1 MSSKGYIFGAANP
14 AFLITLLVS
23 MIMSMLFLCFQPSL
37 PSRGGRQ
44 TKNGERKRF
53 ANRCL
58 GSLNGLDSVTAR
70 IRNLLY
76 WASIICQV
84 VWILVSRFVLDE
96 ADAILGRRRP
106 DGTTR
111 GIGPTQA
118 WKIISVLGAK
128 EPELIEQDYASA
140 LSTVE
145 AALQFGKD
153 AKDSVAQRLGCLMMF
168 FGLMTCVAQGLVAW
182 TLIASRVALTMSAD
196 SRQEAGGTRYDI
208 GNSEIYRLTLRLAG
222 RELEE
227 DERHY
232 TETLEMT
239 RLAFDVVRQTLRSSH
254 DDEPDGN
261 ESTGRNMPDRRR
273 RSMLMPISNF
283 HLLLKVVVGAL
294 IREPLKTVFIMVME
308 GPSGATQH
316 VAGLDTGSSENL
328 ISRSKAIAS
337 GRPIRPYEGP
347 PLLSIGS
354 SIRPC
359 GRVKIRWSVSNFD
372 NVCYETN
379 FAVLED
385 DYCEHFNILLSADE
399 ISKHRFLI
407 RNPGVFLL
415 AKRIQ
420 QRQVL
425 GDL

>member
-1 MSSKGYIFGAANP
+1 M
-14 AFLITLLVS
+14 
-23 MIMSMLFLCFQPSL
+23 MSMLFSCFQPFL

-44 TKNGERKRF
+44 TENGERERF

-70 IRNLLY
+70 IRILLY

-84 VWILVSRFVLDE
+84 VSILVSRFVLDV
-96 ADAILGRRRP
+96 ANAILGRRGP
-106 DGTTR
+106 EGTT
-111 GIGPTQA
+111 GEIGPTQA

-128 EPELIEQDYASA
+128 EPELMEQDYASA

-145 AALQFGKD
+145 AALQFGND

-168 FGLMTCVAQGLVAW
+168 FGLMTCVAQGLIAW
-182 TLIASRVALTMSAD
+182 TLIASRVVLTMSAD
-196 SRQEAGGTRYDI
+196 SRRESVGTRYDI
-208 GNSEIYRLTLRLAG
+208 GNSAIYRLTLRLAG

-232 TETLEMT
+232 TETLRMT
-239 RLAFDVVRQTLRSSH
+239 KLAFGLVRETFWSKH
-254 DDEPDGN
+254 DHDPDSD
-261 ESTGRNMPDRRR
+261 ESTGSNMPDRRT
-273 RSMLMPISNF
+273 RSMLVPISNSR
-283 HLLLKVVVGAL
+283 LLLKVLVGAL
-294 IREPLKTVFIMVME
+294 TREPLKTDFIMVME

-316 VAGLDTGSSENL
+316 VAGLDTGSSENV
-328 ISRSKAIAS
+328 ISRSKALAS
-337 GRPIRPYEGP
+337 GLPIGPYEGP
-347 PLLSIGS
+347 LLHGVGS
-354 SIRPC
+354 SIRPV

-372 NVCYETN
+372 GAWYETN

-385 DYCEHFNILLSADE
+385 DHCEHFNILLSYHE

-415 AKRIQ
+415 AKSIQ
-420 QRQVL
+420 QRQVRRNL
-425 GDL
+425 

>member
-23 MIMSMLFLCFQPSL
+23 MMSMLFLCFQPFL
-37 PSRGGRQ
+37 LSRGGRQ
-44 TKNGERKRF
+44 TENGERERF

-58 GSLNGLDSVTAR
+58 GSLNGLDFVTAR

-84 VWILVSRFVLDE
+84 VSILVSRFVLDE

-111 GIGPTQA
+111 EIGPTQA

-128 EPELIEQDYASA
+128 KPEIMEQDYASA
-140 LSTVE
+140 LSTLE
-145 AALQFGKD
+145 AALQFGND
-153 AKDSVAQRLGCLMMF
+153 AKDSVAQRLRCLMMF

-196 SRQEAGGTRYDI
+196 SRQEAVGTRYDI
-208 GNSEIYRLTLRLAG
+208 GNSAVYRLTLRLAG

-227 DERHY
+227 DEKHY

-254 DDEPDGN
+254 NDEPDGN
-261 ESTGRNMPDRRR
+261 ESTGSNMPDRRMR
-273 RSMLMPISNF
+273 FMLVPISSF
-283 HLLLKVVVGAL
+283 HLLLKVLVGVL
-294 IREPLKTVFIMVME
+294 TREPLKTAFIMVME

-316 VAGLDTGSSENL
+316 VAGLDTGSSENV
-328 ISRSKAIAS
+328 ISQSKVVAS
-337 GRPIRPYEGP
+337 GHPIGPYEGP
-347 PLLSIGS
+347 VLHGVGS
-354 SIRPC
+354 SIRPV
-359 GRVKIRWSVSNFD
+359 GMVKIRWSVSNFD
-372 NVCYETN
+372 DVWYDTN
-379 FAVLED
+379 FAVLDDDHCED
-385 DYCEHFNILLSADE
+385 FNILLSKDE

-407 RNPGVFLL
+407 RNPSVFLL